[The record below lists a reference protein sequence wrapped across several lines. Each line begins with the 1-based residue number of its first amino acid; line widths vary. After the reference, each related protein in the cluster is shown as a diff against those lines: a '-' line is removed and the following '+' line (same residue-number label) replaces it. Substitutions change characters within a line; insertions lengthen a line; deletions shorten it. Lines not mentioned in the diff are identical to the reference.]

1 VDVRRSDDRTST
13 FGDRLVS
20 RHSFAFGPHYDP
32 DNLGFGVLVAHNED
46 LIDPGGGYGQHPHRD
61 MEIVTWV
68 LSGSLRH
75 SDSGGATGV
84 VAPGVVQRLSAGSGV
99 QHSERNDG
107 GASLH
112 MVQMWI
118 RPSVL
123 GLDPAYAQGD
133 VSAALAGGSLVP
145 IVSGRSAHRF
155 DAVLPLAQSGA
166 AMSAARL
173 VKDASILIPDAALV
187 HLFVTRGSVRVETD
201 AVPAVLQAGDAGRL
215 IRGQGELVTA
225 LGDAEVLVW
234 ELHGAES

>member
-13 FGDRLVS
+13 FGERLVS

-46 LIDPGGGYGQHPHRD
+46 LIDPGGGYREHPHRD

-68 LSGSLRH
+68 ISGSLRH
-75 SDSGGATGV
+75 VDSNGASGV
-84 VAPGVVQRLSAGSGV
+84 VGPGVVQRLSAGSGV
-99 QHSERNDG
+99 RHSERNDG
-107 GASLH
+107 GASVH
-112 MVQMWI
+112 MVQMWV
-118 RPSVL
+118 RPETT
-123 GLDPAYAQGD
+123 GLDPAYSQGD
-133 VSAALAGGSLVP
+133 VSAALASGSLVP
-145 IVSGRSAHRF
+145 IVSGLARHRL
-155 DAVLPLAQSGA
+155 DAAVTLAQPSA

-173 VKDASILIPDAALV
+173 VAGAAFDIPTAALV

-201 AVPAVLQAGDAGRL
+201 GIPLVLRAGDAGRL
-215 IRGQGELVTA
+215 IQGQGELVTA

>member
-1 VDVRRSDDRTST
+1 VRRSDDRTST
-13 FGDRLVS
+13 FGERLVS

-46 LIDPGGGYGQHPHRD
+46 LIDPGGGYREHPHRD
-61 MEIVTWV
+61 MEIVTWMI
-68 LSGSLRH
+68 SGSLRH
-75 SDSGGATGV
+75 LDSGGASGV

-99 QHSERNDG
+99 RHSERNDG

-118 RPSVL
+118 RPDVL
-123 GLDPAYAQGD
+123 GLDPGYAQID
-133 VSAALAGGSLVP
+133 VSAALAGGALVP
-145 IVSGRSAHRF
+145 IVSGLARHRS
-155 DAVLPLAQSGA
+155 DVVLPLAQPGA

-173 VKDASILIPDAALV
+173 VTGAAFRIPDAALV

-201 AVPAVLQAGDAGRL
+201 GIPAVLQAGDAGRL